1 MLGSSR
7 KVRRLEKEAILRAKD
22 YEYTRGESDRLL
34 SSLNIN
40 SEDDDADRHR
50 RHITT
55 RPIRQI
61 QKELDYPVET
71 LDKITERIQ
80 QEVKKR
86 QGAAAASP
94 SKSANRSYQTSLS
107 SSFVNDRVKNDNVI
121 TGKYSSN
128 KQTNTSKPY

>member
-1 MLGSSR
+1 MPGSSR

-40 SEDDDADRHR
+40 SEDDDIDRHR

-86 QGAAAASP
+86 QGAAVAST
-94 SKSANRSYQTSLS
+94 SANRSYQTSSS
-107 SSFVNDRVKNDNVI
+107 SSFANDRAKSDNVI

-128 KQTNTSKPY
+128 KQTNASKPY

>member
-1 MLGSSR
+1 MPGSSR

-40 SEDDDADRHR
+40 SEDDDIDRHR

-86 QGAAAASP
+86 QGAAVAST
-94 SKSANRSYQTSLS
+94 STSANRSYQTSSS
-107 SSFVNDRVKNDNVI
+107 SSFANDRAKSDNVI

-128 KQTNTSKPY
+128 KQTNASKPY

>member
-1 MLGSSR
+1 MPGSSR

-40 SEDDDADRHR
+40 SEDDDIDRHR

-80 QEVKKR
+80 QE
-86 QGAAAASP
+86 
-94 SKSANRSYQTSLS
+94 
-107 SSFVNDRVKNDNVI
+107 
-121 TGKYSSN
+121 
-128 KQTNTSKPY
+128 

>member
-1 MLGSSR
+1 
-7 KVRRLEKEAILRAKD
+7 
-22 YEYTRGESDRLL
+22 
-34 SSLNIN
+34 
-40 SEDDDADRHR
+40 DRHR

-86 QGAAAASP
+86 QGAAVAST
-94 SKSANRSYQTSLS
+94 STSANRSYQTSSS
-107 SSFVNDRVKNDNVI
+107 SSFANDRAKSDNVI

-128 KQTNTSKPY
+128 KQTNASKPY